1 MWRIVVQPR
10 AAGALRLG
18 GRFALTTALAVAAG
32 CAHPVRMAPDVRIR
46 PCGAVVDLSGR
57 PIDRSLLSWES
68 PDQVDERTEL
78 DAWCDTVG
86 PAILAQSRP
95 PVRLPSDRLVIVG
108 WNVHL
113 GAGDVVGLI
122 GELRHGRIA
131 GVDPDAPLV
140 LMLQETFRAGD
151 LVPPFS
157 ERMPA
162 PPRLAPGRSRQDVL
176 DIAAVGGFNVF
187 YLPTMR
193 NGRGTD
199 VREDRGLAILS
210 SLPLDQVQ
218 AFELPLERQRRPA
231 AAVVVRLASSSGTE
245 LALRLINTHLESRS
259 GARRLWLGSPHARN
273 RQGQALSAALD
284 ADAPT
289 VLEGDLNTWANR
301 EPVLAR
307 LRRRFEP
314 CTDRRPTFG
323 AGLRLDWFFSRL
335 PQGWTTTCWR
345 LDQKYGSDHY
355 PIVAV
360 VHKLRSG

>member
-1 MWRIVVQPR
+1 MWRIVVQGTAP
-10 AAGALRLG
+10 GALRLG
-18 GRFALTTALAVAAG
+18 GRFALTTVLAIAAG
-32 CAHPVRMAPDVRIR
+32 CAHPVRMAPDLRIR
-46 PCGAVVDLSGR
+46 PCGAVVDLAGR
-57 PIDRSLLSWES
+57 PIDRSLLSWTS
-68 PDQVDERTEL
+68 PDHVEERRKL

-86 PAILAQSRP
+86 PVILAQSRP
-95 PVRLPSDRLVIVG
+95 PVRLLSDRLVIVG

-122 GELRHGRIA
+122 GELRNGRVA

-157 ERMPA
+157 AGTPA
-162 PPRLAPGRSRQDVL
+162 PPRIAPGRSRQDVL
-176 DIAAVGGFNVF
+176 DIAAAGGFNVF

-210 SLPLDQVQ
+210 SLPLDKVQ

-245 LALRLINTHLESRS
+245 LTLRLIDAHFESRS

-284 ADAPT
+284 ADVPT

-301 EPVLAR
+301 EPVVEW

-314 CTDRRPTFG
+314 CTDRRPTFA

-335 PQGWTTTCWR
+335 PQGWTTKCWR
-345 LDQKYGSDHY
+345 LDRKYGSDHH

-360 VHKLRSG
+360 VQKLGSG